1 MRSNTVFVNVV
12 LFFRDVAIIYPNGYG
27 QIVGRIKDLVIRGG
41 ENLYPRE
48 IEEVLVKHPSILD
61 AHVVGVPDQRLGE
74 ELCAWIKVK
83 ENTITAEDVQEF
95 CKLSLAHFKVPRYI
109 LFVDEF
115 PVTVTG
121 KVQKMKMKDQ
131 SIEKLGLNK

>member
-1 MRSNTVFVNVV
+1 M
-12 LFFRDVAIIYPNGYG
+12 
-27 QIVGRIKDLVIRGG
+27 GRIKDLVIRGG

-61 AHVVGVPDQRLGE
+61 AYVVGVPDPRYGE

-83 ENTITAEDVQEF
+83 ESIDKPLTSEDVKTF
-95 CKLSLAHFKVPRYI
+95 CKETLAHFKVPKYI
-109 LFVDEF
+109 LFVEEF

-121 KVQKMKMKDQ
+121 KVQKMKMREQ
-131 SIEKLGLNK
+131 SIVKLGLKS